1 MEVGLYASDW
11 DRLPIGMYGLGQDDE
26 CCDSRPLSLSWQT
39 EEKQRSVL
47 SVRPFAS
54 VVACERC
61 VRALNAW
68 CNSVNI
74 YN

>member
-1 MEVGLYASDW
+1 MEVGVYASDW
-11 DRLPIGMYGLGQDDE
+11 DRLPIGMYGLGEDDE
-26 CCDSRPLSLSWQT
+26 CRHV
-39 EEKQRSVL
+39 RSVPSTSETQKGERIVF

-54 VVACERC
+54 AMACERC

-68 CNSVNI
+68 FGGVNI